1 MPTVIGG
8 PKRTVQFTVGIPVGG
23 AGRALVEPFAQG
35 LLKQFRFA
43 LLAGFPVS
51 TYIVIDQQ
59 FVVK

>member
-1 MPTVIGG
+1 MSIS
-8 PKRTVQFTVGIPVGG
+8 FGG

-35 LLKQFRFA
+35 LLKQLCFA